1 MHISSLFE
9 ETTGYR
15 AELRIMAS
23 IIFVE
28 VVSNLEDD
36 GNQQEQA
43 SAAYYLLL
51 AAIREQAVDST
62 LNLLASSLV

>member
-1 MHISSLFE
+1 
-9 ETTGYR
+9 
-15 AELRIMAS
+15 MAS